1 MRKIKFSDINKR
13 HVTLLGLIVVIAV
26 AGVINLRMSQ
36 DTIET
41 IATVD
46 NVKTDEVKKTEDKA
60 KTEDDAYT
68 NAVLERDSKRS
79 KSMDVYREIVNSQ
92 NCDKQTKDN
101 AQEMLTKS
109 AGYINDENVIETLIK
124 AKGISKCV
132 VFIDKDSVNIVV
144 FDVKL
149 KPEQANQIKNIVT
162 ENTDFTAEKIKITE
176 NK

>member
-1 MRKIKFSDINKR
+1 MKKIKFSDINKR

-26 AGVINLRMSQ
+26 AGVINLRMSGN
-36 DTIET
+36 TVET

-46 NVKTDEVKKTEDKA
+46 NVKTENAEKTEEKSKA
-60 KTEDDAYT
+60 DDAYT

-109 AGYINDENVIETLIK
+109 AEYINDENVIETLIK

-132 VFIDKDSVNIVV
+132 VFIDKDSVNVVV
-144 FDVKL
+144 FDTKL
-149 KPEQANQIKNIVT
+149 KPEQANRIKDIVT

-176 NK
+176 NN